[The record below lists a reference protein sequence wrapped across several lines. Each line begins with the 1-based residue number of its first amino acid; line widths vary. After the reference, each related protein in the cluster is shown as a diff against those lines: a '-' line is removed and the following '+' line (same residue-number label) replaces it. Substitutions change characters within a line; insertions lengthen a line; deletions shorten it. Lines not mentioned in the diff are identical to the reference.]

1 MANMKEIQDRIR
13 SVQDTMKIT
22 NAMYTISSSKLKKA
36 KKALEDTEPYYYALQ
51 SAISR
56 TLRHVPDLEHR
67 YFDERQAIQ
76 GKNRKIGYMVITGD
90 KGMAGAYNHNVEKI
104 AEDQMAENDC
114 DNYLF
119 VLGEMGRQYFT
130 KRNMAIDTQ
139 FHYTVQ
145 KPTMHRARIISELM
159 VDKFNQGEL
168 DEIYIIFT
176 QMNNS
181 VVMEPRM
188 IQLLPLKKATFQ
200 VNTPAILDI
209 HQEEIEMVPSEEAVL
224 DMIVP
229 NYITGMIYSCLVE
242 SYSSEQNSRMIAMQN
257 STESAKEILR
267 ELNISYNRARQ
278 AGITQEITEVNGGA
292 RAQKEK

>member
-1 MANMKEIQDRIR
+1 MPP
-13 SVQDTMKIT
+13 T
-22 NAMYTISSSKLKKA
+22 YF
-36 KKALEDTEPYYYALQ
+36 YALQ
-51 SAISR
+51 GAIAR

-67 YFDERQAIQ
+67 YFDSRDAVQ
-76 GKNRKIGYMVITGD
+76 GKERKVGYVVVTGD

-104 AEDQMAENDC
+104 AEEQMAARDC
-114 DNYLF
+114 DHYLY

-130 KRNMAIDTQ
+130 RRNMTIDTQ

-145 KPTMHRARIISELM
+145 KPTMHRARVIAELL
-159 VDKFNQGEL
+159 VDKFNKGEL

-181 VVMEPRM
+181 VTMEPRM
-188 IQLLPLKKATFQ
+188 IPLLPLKKAAFQ

-209 HQEEIEMVPSEEAVL
+209 HQEEIEMVPSEKAVL

-257 STESAKEILR
+257 STDSAKDILR

-278 AGITQEITEVNGGA
+278 ASITQEITEVVAGA
-292 RAQKEK
+292 RAQRKS

>member
-13 SVQDTMKIT
+13 SVEDTMKIT

-36 KKALEDTEPYYYALQ
+36 KKALEDTEPYFYALQ
-51 SAISR
+51 GAISR

-67 YFDERQAIQ
+67 YFDEREAIQ
-76 GKNRKIGYMVITGD
+76 GKERKVGYVVITGD

-104 AEDQMAENDC
+104 AEDEMAARDC
-114 DNYLF
+114 EHYLY
-119 VLGEMGRQYFT
+119 VLGEMGRQYFSR
-130 KRNMAIDTQ
+130 RNMKIDTQ

-159 VDKFNQGEL
+159 VDKYNKGEL
-168 DEIYIIFT
+168 DEVHIIFT

-181 VVMEPRM
+181 VTMEPRM
-188 IQLLPLKKATFQ
+188 IQLLPLKKITFE
-200 VNTPAILDI
+200 VKTPEFLDI
-209 HQEEIEMVPSEEAVL
+209 HQEEIEMVPSEHAVL

-257 STESAKEILR
+257 STDSAKDILR

-278 AGITQEITEVNGGA
+278 AGITQEITEVISGA
-292 RAQKEK
+292 RAQKKK

>member
-1 MANMKEIQDRIR
+1 MAAR
-13 SVQDTMKIT
+13 
-22 NAMYTISSSKLKKA
+22 
-36 KKALEDTEPYYYALQ
+36 
-51 SAISR
+51 
-56 TLRHVPDLEHR
+56 
-67 YFDERQAIQ
+67 
-76 GKNRKIGYMVITGD
+76 
-90 KGMAGAYNHNVEKI
+90 
-104 AEDQMAENDC
+104 DC

-130 KRNMAIDTQ
+130 RRNQTIDTQ

-168 DEIYIIFT
+168 DEVYIIFT

-181 VVMEPRM
+181 VTMEPRM

-209 HQEEIEMVPSEEAVL
+209 HQEEIEMVPSEKAVL

-242 SYSSEQNSRMIAMQN
+242 SYSSEHNSRMIAMQN
-257 STESAKEILR
+257 STESAKDILR

-278 AGITQEITEVNGGA
+278 AGITQEITEVIGGA
-292 RAQKEK
+292 RAQKKK